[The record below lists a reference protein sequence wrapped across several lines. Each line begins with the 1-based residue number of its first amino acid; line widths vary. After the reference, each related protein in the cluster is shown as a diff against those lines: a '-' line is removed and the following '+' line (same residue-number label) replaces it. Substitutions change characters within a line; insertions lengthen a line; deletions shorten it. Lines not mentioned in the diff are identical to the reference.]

1 MHQEA
6 QNEQPETNE
15 IEGVDVVVI
24 GLGVAGESVAA
35 PLAEAGLRVV
45 GIEAGLVGGECPYWG
60 CIPSK
65 MMIRGANLLAEARR
79 ANGVAG
85 TATVEPDWTP
95 IAERTRDQATDNW
108 NDQVAVDRFEA
119 KGGIFVRGR
128 GTIVADRV
136 VEAGGRTFRAARGV
150 VVAAGTSPAVP
161 PIPGIDTVDFWTN
174 HEAIQAKELPASII
188 VLGAGAI
195 GSELSQ
201 VMTRFGTSVTI
212 VEALDRL
219 LPLEEPEAGAMLK
232 EAFEADGIAVHTGVM
247 ATEVERRGERVA
259 VTLSDGTR
267 LEADRLLVA
276 TGRRTHIA
284 GLGLETVG
292 VDASARFA
300 PVDDRMRVADG
311 VWAVGDITGKGLFT
325 HVGIYQAGIAVA
337 DILGGAER
345 RADYS
350 AVPRVTF
357 VDPEVGSVG
366 MTEFDAEAAG
376 INVVTSLVE
385 VLGTARGWLHSSGNE
400 GLIKLV
406 VDKDRGVL
414 VGATSAGPHGGEVL
428 GLLTLAVH
436 EATPV
441 ARLREMIYA
450 YPTFHKGIEDAV
462 NRLEL

>member
-1 MHQEA
+1 MHQETH
-6 QNEQPETNE
+6 NEEALNE
-15 IEGVDVVVI
+15 IEDVDVVVI

-45 GIEAGLVGGECPYWG
+45 GIEDGLVGGECPYWG

-65 MMIRGANLLAEARR
+65 MMIRGANLLEEARR
-79 ANGVAG
+79 VNGVAG
-85 TATVEPDWTP
+85 TATVEADWTP
-95 IAERTRDQATDNW
+95 IAERIRAQATDNW
-108 NDQVAVDRFEA
+108 DDKVAVDRFEG

-128 GTIVADRV
+128 GAIVADRT
-136 VEAGGRTFRAARGV
+136 VEAGGRKFRASRGV

-161 PIPGIDTVDFWTN
+161 PIPGLDTVDYWTN
-174 HEAIQAKELPASII
+174 HEVVEAKELPSSIV

-201 VMTRFGTSVTI
+201 VMTRFGSRVTI

-219 LPLEEPEAGAMLK
+219 LPLEEPEAGAMLRDV
-232 EAFEADGIAVHTGVM
+232 FEAEGIAVHTGVM
-247 ATEVERRGERVA
+247 ASEVARRGEGVA
-259 VTLSDGTR
+259 VTLSDGTVV
-267 LEADRLLVA
+267 EADRLLVA
-276 TGRRTHIA
+276 TGRRTNIA
-284 GLGLETVG
+284 GLGLEIVG

-325 HVGIYQAGIAVA
+325 HVGIYQAGIVVA
-337 DILGGAER
+337 DILGDSDR

-366 MTEFDAEAAG
+366 MTEFDATAAG
-376 INVVTSLVE
+376 IDVITALVE
-385 VLGTARGWLHSSGNE
+385 VPGTARGWLHASGNE

-406 VDKDRGVL
+406 ADKDRGVL
-414 VGATSAGPHGGEVL
+414 VGATSVGPHGGEVL

-436 EATPV
+436 EATPIS
-441 ARLREMIYA
+441 RLREMIYA